1 MSARSIGAP
10 ATAIASVPLLA
21 FLLSACGQFGGDRS
35 RVAAAPPPLSAPTTP
50 VQSRPLAGAAQPGAI
65 GTGSVKVA
73 LILPLTQ
80 NGGASNLGRSLRNAA
95 ELAYA
100 EAGTNDLQIIVKD
113 DRSTP
118 DGARDAAQAAVAE
131 GAELILGP
139 VTAVDLREA
148 AKVAKAADRP
158 IIGFSTDSASA
169 SRGVYLLSFLI
180 EGYVDR
186 EVEYAASHGKHSFGA
201 LVPDNDY
208 GNVALAEIQSAAAR
222 LGVRVEAIE
231 RYKPAAPAEA
241 VARMA
246 AALPR
251 IDALIIPDAPDDMP
265 AVAAALTANAI
276 DGAKVQIL
284 GSNLWGD
291 PAVLKL
297 PALQGAWF
305 AATETAG
312 FTGFAQRYR
321 AKFGA
326 DPARVATL
334 SYDAVSVAAALAH
347 AAATPHYSQDALTN
361 TSGFNGAD
369 GLFRFRPD
377 GPSERGLAVFQVA
390 GGSAT
395 VIGAAPRSFS
405 SNPSGI

>member
-1 MSARSIGAP
+1 MSARSIR
-10 ATAIASVPLLA
+10 ASAAAMALA
-21 FLLSACGQFGGDRS
+21 SLLSACGQFGGADRP
-35 RVAAAPPPLSAPTTP
+35 RVAAQPPTLAAPTTP
-50 VQSRPLAGAAQPGAI
+50 VRASPLASSAQPGAI
-65 GTGSVKVA
+65 GTGPVKVA

-80 NGGASNLGRSLRNAA
+80 NGAPSNLGRSLRNAA
-95 ELAYA
+95 ELAFND
-100 EAGTNDLQIIVKD
+100 AGTTDLQILVKD
-113 DRSTP
+113 DHATP
-118 DGARDAAQAAVAE
+118 DGAREAAQAAVAE

-139 VTAVDLREA
+139 VTAADLREA
-148 AKVAKAADRP
+148 AKVAKAADKP

-186 EVEYAASHGKHSFGA
+186 EVEFAASRGKRSFGA

-222 LGVRVEAIE
+222 LGVRVEAVE
-231 RYKPAAPAEA
+231 RYKPGSPGEG

-246 AALPR
+246 SALPR
-251 IDALIIPDAPDDMP
+251 IDALIIPDTPEDMP
-265 AVAAALTANAI
+265 AVASALAANGI
-276 DGAKVQIL
+276 DGGKVQIL
-284 GSNLWGD
+284 GSNLWGES
-291 PAVLKL
+291 AVLKL

-312 FTGFAQRYR
+312 FAGFAQRYR

-326 DPARVATL
+326 EPARVATL
-334 SYDAVSVAAALAH
+334 AYDAVSVAAALAH
-347 AAATPHYSQDALTN
+347 APATPHFGADALTN

-377 GPSERGLAVFQVA
+377 GPNERGLAVFQVA
-390 GGSAT
+390 NGTAT
-395 VIGAAPRSFS
+395 VISAAPRSFT
-405 SNPSGI
+405 SNPSGF

>member
-1 MSARSIGAP
+1 MSARTIGASV
-10 ATAIASVPLLA
+10 TALALAS
-21 FLLSACGQFGGDRS
+21 LLSGCGQFSGGDQP
-35 RVAAAPPPLSAPTTP
+35 RVSAAPPPLSAPTTP
-50 VQSRPLAGAAQPGAI
+50 VQSRPLASAAQPGAI
-65 GTGSVKVA
+65 GTGPVKVA

-95 ELAYA
+95 ELAFSD
-100 EAGTNDLQIIVKD
+100 AGTTDLQILVKD

-118 DGARDAAQAAVAE
+118 DGAREAAQAAVAE

-148 AKVAKAADRP
+148 AKVAKASDRP

-186 EVEYAASHGKHSFGA
+186 EVEFAASRGKRSFGA
-201 LVPDNDY
+201 LVPDSDY

-231 RYKPAAPAEA
+231 RFKPGAPAEA

-251 IDALIIPDAPDDMP
+251 IDALVIPDTPDDMP
-265 AVAAALTANAI
+265 AVASALAANGV
-276 DGAKVQIL
+276 DGSKVQIL

-291 PAVLKL
+291 AAVLKL

-312 FTGFAQRYR
+312 FSGFAQRYR
-321 AKFGA
+321 AKFGSE
-326 DPARVATL
+326 PARVATL

-347 AAATPHYSQDALTN
+347 APASPHFSSDALTN

-369 GLFRFRPD
+369 GLFRFRAD
-377 GPSERGLAVFQVA
+377 GPNERGLAVFQVA
-390 GGSAT
+390 NGTAT
-395 VIGAAPRSFS
+395 VISAAPRSFA
-405 SNPSGI
+405 SNPSGF

>member
-1 MSARSIGAP
+1 MSARSIRGP
-10 ATAIASVPLLA
+10 AAAVTLAS
-21 FLLSACGQFGGDRS
+21 LLSACGQLGGGDRP
-35 RVAAAPPPLSAPTTP
+35 RVAAEPSTLAAPTTP
-50 VQSRPLAGAAQPGAI
+50 VHSSPLAGGAQPGAI
-65 GTGSVKVA
+65 GTGPVKVA

-80 NGGASNLGRSLRNAA
+80 NGAASNLGRSLRNAA
-95 ELAYA
+95 ELAFVD
-100 EAGTNDLQIIVKD
+100 AGTADLQILVKD

-118 DGARDAAQAAVAE
+118 DGAREAAQAAVAE

-139 VTAVDLREA
+139 VTAADLREA

-186 EVEYAASHGKHSFGA
+186 EVEFAASRGKHSFGA

-222 LGVRVEAIE
+222 LGVRVEAVE
-231 RYKPAAPAEA
+231 RYKPSSPPEA
-241 VARMA
+241 VTRMA

-251 IDALIIPDAPDDMP
+251 IDALIIPDTPDDMP
-265 AVAAALTANAI
+265 AVASAMTASGI
-276 DGAKVQIL
+276 DGTKVQIL

-291 PAVLKL
+291 GAVLKL

-312 FTGFAQRYR
+312 FAGFAQRYR

-326 DPARVATL
+326 EPARVATL

-347 AAATPHYSQDALTN
+347 APASPHFAPDTLTT

-369 GLFRFRPD
+369 GLFRFRTD
-377 GPSERGLAVFQVA
+377 GPSERGLAVFQVSSGA
-390 GGSAT
+390 AT
-395 VIGAAPRSFS
+395 VISAAPRSFT
-405 SNPSGI
+405 SNPSGF

>member
-1 MSARSIGAP
+1 MSARSIGVC
-10 ATAIASVPLLA
+10 TAALGLAS
-21 FLLSACGQFGGDRS
+21 LLSACGQFAGGDHS
-35 RVAAAPPPLSAPTTP
+35 RVASEPPSLSAPTTP

-65 GTGSVKVA
+65 GTGPVKVA

-80 NGGASNLGRSLRNAA
+80 NGAASNLGRSLRNAA
-95 ELAYA
+95 ELAFA
-100 EAGTNDLQIIVKD
+100 DSGTTDLQILVKD

-131 GAELILGP
+131 GAEMILGP

-169 SRGVYLLSFLI
+169 SRGVYLLSFMI
-180 EGYVDR
+180 EGYIDR
-186 EVEYAASHGKHSFGA
+186 EVEYAAQHGKHSFGA

-222 LGVRVEAIE
+222 LGVRVEAVE
-231 RYKPAAPAEA
+231 RYKTSAPAEG

-246 AALPR
+246 GALPR
-251 IDALIIPDAPDDMP
+251 IDALFIPDTPDDMP
-265 AVAAALTANAI
+265 AVASALTANGI

-284 GSNLWGD
+284 GSNLWGE

-312 FTGFAQRYR
+312 FAGFAQRYR

-326 DPARVATL
+326 EPARVATL

-347 AAATPHYSQDALTN
+347 APATPHYGTDALTN

-369 GLFRFRPD
+369 GLFRFRTD
-377 GPSERGLAVFQVA
+377 GPSERGLAVFQVSN
-390 GGSAT
+390 GTAT
-395 VIGAAPRSFS
+395 VLNAAPRSFT
-405 SNPSGI
+405 SNPSGF

>member
-1 MSARSIGAP
+1 MVSVRTIGAS
-10 ATAIASVPLLA
+10 ATALALAS
-21 FLLSACGQFGGDRS
+21 LLSACGQFGGGDRP
-35 RVAAAPPPLSAPTTP
+35 RVAAAPPLAAPTTP
-50 VQSRPLAGAAQPGAI
+50 VESRPLASATQTGAI
-65 GTGSVKVA
+65 GTGPVKVA
-73 LILPLTQ
+73 LILPMTQ

-95 ELAYA
+95 ELAYT
-100 EAGTNDLQIIVKD
+100 EAGSNDLTILVKD

-118 DGARDAAQAAVAE
+118 DGAREAAQAAVAD

-139 VTAVDLREA
+139 VTAADLREA
-148 AKVAKAADRP
+148 AKVAKASDKP

-186 EVEYAASHGKHSFGA
+186 EVEYAAQHGKRSFGA
-201 LVPDNDY
+201 LVPDSDY

-231 RYKPAAPAEA
+231 RYKPSAPTEA

-246 AALPR
+246 TALPR
-251 IDALIIPDAPDDMP
+251 IDALFIPDTPDDMP
-265 AVAAALTANAI
+265 AVSAALTASGI
-276 DGAKVQIL
+276 DSAKVQIL
-284 GSNLWGD
+284 GSNLWGE

-297 PALQGAWF
+297 PALQGAWY

-321 AKFGA
+321 AKYGS
-326 DPARVATL
+326 DPARVSTL

-347 AAATPHYSQDALTN
+347 AGSSPHFSSDALTN
-361 TSGFNGAD
+361 SSGFNGAD
-369 GLFRFRPD
+369 GLFRFRVD
-377 GPSERGLAVFQVA
+377 GPSERGLAMFQVA
-390 GGSAT
+390 NGSAT

-405 SNPSGI
+405 SAPSGF

>member
-1 MSARSIGAP
+1 MAL
-10 ATAIASVPLLA
+10 AS
-21 FLLSACGQFGGDRS
+21 LLSACGQMGGGDRPH
-35 RVAAAPPPLSAPTTP
+35 VAAEPPTLAAPTTP
-50 VQSRPLAGAAQPGAI
+50 VRASPLAGAAQPGAI
-65 GTGSVKVA
+65 GTGPVKVA

-80 NGGASNLGRSLRNAA
+80 NGAPSNLGRSLRNAA
-95 ELAYA
+95 ELAFND
-100 EAGTNDLQIIVKD
+100 AGTTDLQILVKD
-113 DRSTP
+113 DRATP

-139 VTAVDLREA
+139 VTAGDLREA
-148 AKVAKAADRP
+148 AKVAKAADKP

-186 EVEYAASHGKHSFGA
+186 EVEFAASRGKRSFGA

-222 LGVRVEAIE
+222 LGVRVEAVE
-231 RYKPAAPAEA
+231 RYKPASPAEG
-241 VARMA
+241 VARIA

-251 IDALIIPDAPDDMP
+251 IDALIIPDTPEDMP
-265 AVAAALTANAI
+265 AVASALAANGI

-284 GSNLWGD
+284 GSNLWGEA
-291 PAVLKL
+291 AVLKL

-312 FTGFAQRYR
+312 FAGFAQRYR

-326 DPARVATL
+326 EPARVATL
-334 SYDAVSVAAALAH
+334 AYDAVSVAAALAH
-347 AAATPHYSQDALTN
+347 APATPHFSSDALTN

-390 GGSAT
+390 NGAAT
-395 VIGAAPRSFS
+395 VISAAPRSFT
-405 SNPSGI
+405 SNPSGF

>member
-1 MSARSIGAP
+1 MSARSIR
-10 ATAIASVPLLA
+10 ASAAALA
-21 FLLSACGQFGGDRS
+21 LASLLSACGQMGGGEHP
-35 RVAAAPPPLSAPTTP
+35 RVAAEPPPPLSAPTSP
-50 VQSRPLAGAAQPGAI
+50 VRSSPLAGSAQPGAI
-65 GTGSVKVA
+65 GTGPVKVA

-80 NGGASNLGRSLRNAA
+80 NGAASNLGRSLRNAA
-95 ELAYA
+95 ELAFVD
-100 EAGTNDLQIIVKD
+100 AGTTDLQILVKD

-118 DGARDAAQAAVAE
+118 DGAREAAQAAVAE
-131 GAELILGP
+131 GAEMILGP
-139 VTAVDLREA
+139 VTAGDLREA
-148 AKVAKAADRP
+148 AKVAKAADKP

-186 EVEYAASHGKHSFGA
+186 EVEFAASRGKHSFGA

-222 LGVRVEAIE
+222 LGVRVEAVE
-231 RYKPAAPAEA
+231 RYKPSSPAEG
-241 VARMA
+241 VGRMA

-251 IDALIIPDAPDDMP
+251 IDALIIPDTPDDMP
-265 AVAAALTANAI
+265 AVAAALTAGGI
-276 DGAKVQIL
+276 DGTKVQIL
-284 GSNLWGD
+284 GSNLWGE

-312 FTGFAQRYR
+312 FAGFAGRYR
-321 AKFGA
+321 AKFGSE
-326 DPARVATL
+326 PARVATL

-347 AAATPHYSQDALTN
+347 APTTPHFSAEALTN

-369 GLFRFRPD
+369 GLFRFRAD
-377 GPSERGLAVFQVA
+377 GPSERGLAVFQVSN
-390 GGSAT
+390 GTAT
-395 VIGAAPRSFS
+395 VIGAAPRSFT
-405 SNPSGI
+405 SNPSGF

>member
-1 MSARSIGAP
+1 MVSARFLRGP
-10 ATAIASVPLLA
+10 AAALA
-21 FLLSACGQFGGDRS
+21 LAALLSACGQIGGVDRP

-50 VQSRPLAGAAQPGAI
+50 VESRPLAAAAQPGAI
-65 GTGSVKVA
+65 GTGPVKVA

-80 NGGASNLGRSLRNAA
+80 NGAASGLGRSLRNAA
-95 ELAYA
+95 ELAYTD
-100 EAGTNDLQIIVKD
+100 AGTADLQILVKD

-118 DGARDAAQAAVAE
+118 DGAREAAQAAVAE

-139 VTAVDLREA
+139 LTAADLREA

-186 EVEYAASHGKHSFGA
+186 EIEYAASHGKRSFGA

-251 IDALIIPDAPDDMP
+251 IDALLIPDAPDAMP
-265 AVAAALTANAI
+265 AVAAALTANAV

-291 PAVLKL
+291 AAVLKL

-305 AATETAG
+305 AATENAG
-312 FTGFAQRYR
+312 FASFAARYR

-326 DPARVATL
+326 EPARVATL
-334 SYDAVSVAAALAH
+334 SYDAVSIAAALAH
-347 AAATPHYSQDALTN
+347 GAATPHFSADALTN

-369 GLFRFRPD
+369 GLFRFRAD
-377 GPSERGLAVFQVA
+377 GPSERGLSMFQVA
-390 GGSAT
+390 NGSAT
-395 VIGAAPRSFS
+395 VIGAAPRSFGA
-405 SNPSGI
+405 NPSGF